1 MDRQRLLGLALCA
14 AALVLI
20 VWGLSASGIIRIDF
34 PPAER
39 APAKPKPVTISID
52 GRGGVSVRDGAPDQP
67 AANAAPGA
75 KR

>member
-20 VWGLSASGIIRIDF
+20 VWGLHASGVIRIDF

-39 APAKPKPVTISID
+39 APAKPRPVTISID
-52 GRGGVSVRDGAPDQP
+52 GRGKVSVRDGAPDQP
-67 AANAAPGA
+67 AANTASGA